1 MSSMTSSIDSS
12 GNSYFLSNGLTKNT
26 RGIKITEN
34 QAVSSAYV
42 YYGESLVDQIT
53 EYLDNTLNA
62 SGKLTEAK
70 SSAGSLLSDYSLDL
84 AEVDERV
91 ISLTERYKSQFSAME
106 STVTS
111 LKSTGDYLTNMMD
124 AWNKDK

>member
-1 MSSMTSSIDSS
+1 M
-12 GNSYFLSNGLTKNT
+12 
-26 RGIKITEN
+26 
-34 QAVSSAYV
+34 
-42 YYGESLVDQIT
+42 DQIS